1 MDDRE
6 RVQAGHLRELPAGT
20 QYRAGGGGGPGR
32 TPGGIRTGSGHTGN
46 VEGAGK
52 ASDPAEL

>member
-20 QYRAGGGGGPGR
+20 QYRAGGSGGPGR
-32 TPGGIRTGSGHTGN
+32 TPEGHPDREWAHGQRRRCWEGIR
-46 VEGAGK
+46 
-52 ASDPAEL
+52 PC